1 MKKKSWLLVIV
12 MMIAVLCMGLFA
24 ACGEEEKPDDNK
36 EPDDTT
42 ETTAIYVGLFS
53 YTKAEGGYV
62 TSAYLNLKEDGTFY
76 YKSEFLAKPDLGTYE
91 YNADKTKITL
101 NMTVDP
107 NLSGTFDVE
116 INDAGLVVIKNIGF
130 FYYEGELLFDN
141 FTYDSVSPKPVE
153 QPIEIVSFYIQNDK
167 DAKLT
172 FFTGNKYEL
181 QVTTPEI
188 VSSGTYTKTESGN
201 NVSYTLTDTL
211 GSNATYTYTY
221 TYTEAD
227 GYTNCLLKGTG
238 IDDAGIAFVYEV
250 TKDVMATLA
259 GTGTS
264 TGGTETVSMVL
275 YTDGTFLLT
284 FTMYGSMENQV
295 TGTYAVDYA
304 TMSLTFGDAFE
315 GAAAVAVKSVTGILD
330 AANGYAPSVTV
341 ELEVPQTD
349 ISYTATLT
357 AQAA

>member
-24 ACGEEEKPDDNK
+24 ACGEEEKSDDNK
-36 EPDDTT
+36 DPGDTT

-101 NMTVDP
+101 NMTVDT

-116 INDAGLVVIKNIGF
+116 INSAGLVVIKNVGF

-153 QPIEIVSFYIQNDK
+153 QPIEIVTFFVDGDK
-167 DAKLT
+167 GSTLT
-172 FFTGNKYEL
+172 FYTGNRYEL
-181 QVTTPEI
+181 QVATPEI
-188 VSSGTYTKTESGN
+188 VSSGTYTRTESGN

-211 GSNATYTYTY
+211 GSNATYTYTC
-221 TYTEAD
+221 TYTAAD
-227 GYTNCLLKGTG
+227 GYGNGSLTGTG
-238 IDDAGIAFVYEV
+238 ITDAISFVTKVTPTSTLTGSNTDYSTTVSLDLFGQMDGTFELTYSVFGSPDTVVTGSFAIDFTTMGIAF
-250 TKDVMATLA
+250 TGLDGA
-259 GTGTS
+259 GASVIDSITGS
-264 TGGTETVSMVL
+264 
-275 YTDGTFLLT
+275 
-284 FTMYGSMENQV
+284 
-295 TGTYAVDYA
+295 
-304 TMSLTFGDAFE
+304 
-315 GAAAVAVKSVTGILD
+315 LD
-330 AANGYAPSVTV
+330 ATTFAPSVTV
-341 ELEVPQTD
+341 NFKIPTGTDAGNMEFSVTLAPQ
-349 ISYTATLT
+349 A
-357 AQAA
+357 